1 MSNVNYGLRLES
13 SGDSVSAEPR
23 LREVSDRS
31 PVSPSSSVQDL
42 TPYEAVTSQAAIRA
56 KPDGETVFKL
66 DWNESTVPASPKV
79 REAIAAHIAGDR
91 GLNWYPQLGSEE
103 LIEALTDYTG
113 LSSENLL
120 VTNGSD
126 DALHLICDTFLE
138 PGDHV
143 VAPAPTYNHFITFAQ
158 SCGADIDKPV
168 GESPFDKSLDAIRDA
183 LRPSTRI
190 LYLVSPNNPTGVI
203 YPPEDVDALCR
214 SNPET
219 LVLLDEAYYEF
230 AQETGIDL
238 VEKHPN
244 IVVTRT
250 FSKAFG
256 LAGLRVGYLSG
267 HPELVDALS
276 RIYNPKSVNTLG
288 QVGAKAA
295 LEDLEYL
302 NKYLEEVEAAKD
314 VMADFLDG
322 TSADYHMTP
331 ANFVVVRVSQLQE
344 TLTELEERGIYVRD
358 RSDYPG
364 LDNCLRMTIG
374 TVDQTQK
381 VIERMSSVF

>member
-1 MSNVNYGLRLES
+1 MSNVNYGLRFES
-13 SGDSVSAEPR
+13 SGDSISAEPK

-31 PVSPSSSVQDL
+31 PVVPSSSVQEL

-66 DWNESTVPASPKV
+66 DWNESTVPASPEV

-113 LSSENLL
+113 LESENLL

-126 DALHLICDTFLE
+126 DALHLICDTFLD

-158 SCGADIDKPV
+158 SCGADIEKPI
-168 GESPFDKSLDAIRDA
+168 GESPFEKSIDAIRDS

-203 YPPEDVDALCR
+203 YPPEDVAELCR
-214 SNPET
+214 DHPET
-219 LVLLDEAYYEF
+219 LILLDEAYYEF
-230 AQETGIDL
+230 AKVTGVDL
-238 VEKHPN
+238 VEEHPN

-302 NKYLEEVEAAKD
+302 EEYLSEVEAAKG
-314 VMADFLDG
+314 VLADYLD
-322 TSADYHMTP
+322 TTPVEYHMTP
-331 ANFVVVRVSQLQE
+331 ANFVVVRVPQLQE
-344 TLTELEERGIYVRD
+344 TLDALEQRGIYVRD

-374 TVDQTQK
+374 TVDQTRK
-381 VIERMSSVF
+381 VIDLISGVF

>member
-1 MSNVNYGLRLES
+1 MSNVNYGLRFES
-13 SGDSVSAEPR
+13 SGDSISAEPK

-31 PVSPSSSVQDL
+31 PVVPSSSVQEL

-113 LSSENLL
+113 LESENLL

-126 DALHLICDTFLE
+126 DALHLICDTFLD

-158 SCGADIDKPV
+158 SCGADIEKPI
-168 GESPFDKSLDAIRDA
+168 GDSPFEKSIDAIRDS

-203 YPPEDVDALCR
+203 FPPEDVAELCR
-214 SNPET
+214 DHPET
-219 LVLLDEAYYEF
+219 LILLDEAYYEF
-230 AQETGIDL
+230 AKVTGVDL
-238 VEKHPN
+238 VEEHPN

-302 NKYLEEVEAAKD
+302 EEYLSEVEAAKG
-314 VMADFLDG
+314 VLADYLD
-322 TSADYHMTP
+322 TTPVEYHMTP
-331 ANFVVVRVSQLQE
+331 ANFVVVRVPQLQE
-344 TLTELEERGIYVRD
+344 SLDELEERGIYVRD

-374 TVDQTQK
+374 TVDQTRK
-381 VIERMSSVF
+381 VIDLISGVF